1 MKRLSVTVGLAAA
14 LLLGAA
20 APVFAQMSP
29 SIAAALADPSRPA
42 KDQALDAQRRPAEIM
57 TFIGLHPGQTI
68 VDVWPGAYWDRLF
81 SDVVGPSGQV
91 IAWMPEEAAKA
102 EHVAAVENGSHPY
115 PEHPNVVAMTG
126 PVNAFA
132 VPASVDVVWI
142 RQNYHDLYDPFM
154 GPADVPGFNKAVLR
168 ALKPGGI
175 FVVIDHSAPDG
186 SGLAATNTTHRIDA
200 AVVRRDMEAA
210 GFQFVGESPLLR
222 NPADTRDKLVF
233 EPGIRGKTDQ
243 FIYVFRKP

>member
-1 MKRLSVTVGLAAA
+1 MRRGMMIAALATALAAA
-14 LLLGAA
+14 A
-20 APVFAQMSP
+20 APALAQMAP
-29 SIAAALADPSRPA
+29 SIAAALADPNRPA

-57 TFIGLHPGQTI
+57 RFIGLRPGQTI

-81 SDVVGPSGQV
+81 ADVVGPSGQV

-102 EHVAAVENGSHPY
+102 EHVPAVQNGSHPY
-115 PEHPNVVAMTG
+115 PEHPNIVAMTG
-126 PVNAFA
+126 PVNAFS

-154 GPADVPGFNKAVLR
+154 GPADVARFDKAVFR

-186 SGLAATNTTHRIDA
+186 SGLADTNTTHRIDA
-200 AVVRRDMEAA
+200 AVVKRDMAAA
-210 GFQFVGESPLLR
+210 GFQFVGESPVLR
-222 NPADTRDKLVF
+222 NPADTREKLVF
-233 EPGIRGKTDQ
+233 DPSIRGRTDQ